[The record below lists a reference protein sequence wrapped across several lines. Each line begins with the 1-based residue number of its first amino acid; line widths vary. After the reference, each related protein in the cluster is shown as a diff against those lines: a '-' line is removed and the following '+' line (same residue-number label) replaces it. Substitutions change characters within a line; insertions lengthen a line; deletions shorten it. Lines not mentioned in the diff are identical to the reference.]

1 MKLLIIVLCLLSE
14 RFLVHSLSHN
24 RFYWFSSYY
33 NALSQRFPKEGG
45 MAHPGL
51 LVMAIL
57 LPILFICWLVLFI
70 FGHLF
75 YGFIGLLLNL
85 AIFYYCL
92 GPENPFYPVRQE
104 NEGDEEAVAGNYFVK
119 ANNELFGVVFWYI
132 VAGPLAILVYRLVSL
147 CKGQEKT
154 AKLAQWL
161 TNLFDW
167 IPARITVL
175 LYLLVGNF
183 QRGFRFYIQMFF
195 AAPENNDSL
204 LSQGGLLAAH
214 NSENESVQLP
224 YAESL
229 VEHALIV
236 FLVFVAVFT
245 LGAWL

>member
-1 MKLLIIVLCLLSE
+1 MKLLVIVLCLLSE

-24 RFYWFSSYY
+24 RFYWFSSYF
-33 NALSQRFPKEGG
+33 NALSQRLPKEGFF
-45 MAHPGL
+45 AHPGVL
-51 LVMAIL
+51 ITAVL
-57 LPILFICWLVLFI
+57 LPILFVCWLALFI
-70 FGHLF
+70 LGHLF

-92 GPENPFYPVRQE
+92 GPENPFYPVSQE
-104 NEGDEEAVAGNYFVK
+104 NESDETVAGNYFIK
-119 ANNELFGVVFWYI
+119 ANNELFAVVFWYI

-147 CKGQEKT
+147 CRGQELT

-161 TNLFDW
+161 TNVFDW

-183 QRGFRFYIQMFF
+183 QQGFRYFMQTFF
-195 AAPENNDSL
+195 SAPENNDSL

-214 NSENESVQLP
+214 NSENESVQVP

-236 FLVFVAVFT
+236 FLVFLAVFT